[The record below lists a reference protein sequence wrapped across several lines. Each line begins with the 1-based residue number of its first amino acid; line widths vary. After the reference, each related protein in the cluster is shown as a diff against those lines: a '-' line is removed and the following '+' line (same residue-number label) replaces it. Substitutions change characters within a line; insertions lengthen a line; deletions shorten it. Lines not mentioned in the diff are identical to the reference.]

1 MAGSH
6 VGHDCSV
13 GHHVTLANN
22 TMLGG
27 HVSLGD
33 HCFLGGHVAVHQ
45 FVRIGEGAMV
55 AGMSALRADLIPW
68 GFGHGPVAKL
78 VGINLVGLRRRGYAK
93 ADIHRLRQ
101 AYRELFA
108 GDGVFRDRLA
118 RVEETYSGDP
128 LIGVILAFIRGGT
141 RPLITET
148 ARIGKDA
155 GDDA

>member
-6 VGHDCSV
+6 VGHDCSI
-13 GHHVTLANN
+13 GNHVTLANSA
-22 TMLGG
+22 MLGG

-33 HCFLGGHVAVHQ
+33 YAFLGGHVAVHQ
-45 FVRIGEGAMV
+45 FVRVGQGAMV

-68 GFGHGPVAKL
+68 GFAQGPVAKL

-108 GDGVFRDRLA
+108 GHGLFRDRLA
-118 RVEETYSGDP
+118 RVEETYPGDP
-128 LIGVILAFIRGGT
+128 LIGSILAFIRGGT

-148 ARIGKDA
+148 ARIGKDT
-155 GDDA
+155 GEDA